1 MQIAI
6 FVGHRPRPPSS
17 SSAPLF
23 PFPFFFLSSFPFF
36 SRSGIAVGTKTTR
49 NELQPT
55 RQMRGLLLAPMPGA
69 VVGSGILNSIGAAL
83 PRRWIARACRDGL

>member
-17 SSAPLF
+17 SGVPLF
-23 PFPFFFLSSFPFF
+23 IFFFLSFFPFF
-36 SRSGIAVGTKTTR
+36 SRSGIAVGAKTTR

-55 RQMRGLLLAPMPGA
+55 RQMRGLLLALKSGA
-69 VVGSGILNSIGAAL
+69 VVGRGILNSIGAAL

>member
-17 SSAPLF
+17 SGTPLF
-23 PFPFFFLSSFPFF
+23 SFFSLSSFPFF
-36 SRSGIAVGTKTTR
+36 SRSGIAAGAKTTR
-49 NELQPT
+49 NELQPL
-55 RQMRGLLLAPMPGA
+55 RELLLALMPGA